1 MLNIYNW
8 QIQIRKGLLEIVLLN
23 LLSDGPRHG
32 YEMVQLLKQMKGLTI
47 REGNTYPILAR
58 LQIEGLVT
66 THTEAS
72 SEGPKRKYFKLTKYG
87 KKTLEKMNV
96 RMEQIIESFQNI
108 QKRV

>member
-23 LLSDGPRHG
+23 LLSDRPRHG
-32 YEMVQLLKQMKGLTI
+32 YEMAQLSKQIKGLTI

-72 SEGPKRKYFKLTKYG
+72 IEGPKRKYYKLTKYG
-87 KKTLEKMNV
+87 KKMLEKMNI